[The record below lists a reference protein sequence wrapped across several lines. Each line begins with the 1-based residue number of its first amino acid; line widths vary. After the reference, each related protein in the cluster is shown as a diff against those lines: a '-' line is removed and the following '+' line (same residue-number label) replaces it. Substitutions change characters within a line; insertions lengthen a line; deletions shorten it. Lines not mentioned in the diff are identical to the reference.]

1 VDGNATNFSK
11 DVLMTCKAFSFTSNF
26 RAKGITT
33 DRFGRAVGA
42 ATARCGANQ
51 MLLHSS
57 AAFQTASPDAQ
68 VSSQLVM
75 RDIVRRPT
83 VNTSD
88 FTNAAQGSPAVPSGL
103 KIDFYD
109 SNSSNALSVQL
120 ICCTLDINESE
131 GTPNIE

>member
-1 VDGNATNFSK
+1 MDGNATNFSK
-11 DVLMTCKAFSFTSNF
+11 DVLMTCKAFLFTSNL
-26 RAKGITT
+26 RLKGITT

-57 AAFQTASPDAQ
+57 AALQTASPDAH

-83 VNTSD
+83 ANTSD
-88 FTNAAQGSPAVPSGL
+88 FTVAAQGSPAVPSGM

-109 SNSSNALSVQL
+109 SNPSNALSVQFV
-120 ICCTLDINESE
+120 CCTLDVNESE
-131 GTPNIE
+131 GTPTLE